1 MMKWEY
7 VTTPVLLHKET
18 QILNTWGNKG
28 WELVQVVTG
37 AQGGLIAFF
46 KRPLQA
52 SEELATGAEATPG
65 EQQ

>member
-1 MMKWEY
+1 MIKWEY

-28 WELVQVVTG
+28 WELVQVVSG

-46 KRPLQA
+46 KRPIQL
-52 SEELATGAEATPG
+52 SEAPAGEVGAAAG
-65 EQQ
+65 DVD